1 MNFSLNY
8 LGLKIYLLCDVQH
21 GFVPDRSY
29 MTQILMVIELWYN
42 GRPVDAIS
50 IDFDILP
57 HERLLEKLKSYG
69 IDGTRRNVSS
79 D

>member
-1 MNFSLNY
+1 
-8 LGLKIYLLCDVQH
+8 
-21 GFVPDRSY
+21 
-29 MTQILMVIELWYN
+29 MTQLLMVIELWYN

-69 IDGTRRNVSS
+69 IDGTRRKFVMRRATRLRTWSVIYDPAS
-79 D
+79 DGDWAMVQR